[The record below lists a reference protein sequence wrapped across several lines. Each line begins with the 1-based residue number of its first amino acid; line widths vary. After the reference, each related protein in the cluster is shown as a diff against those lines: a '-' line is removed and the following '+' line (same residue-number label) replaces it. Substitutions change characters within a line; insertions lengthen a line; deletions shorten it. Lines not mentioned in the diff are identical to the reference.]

1 MSDLYGSAAPFQ
13 RSYSNQK
20 QQSYISAQPFN
31 TKLLNYSTSINSQF
45 QTVGTLTVNPLATA
59 TNCPANRILNSTGR
73 VLIPGANPGI
83 NSPLVGVYDPISGLN
98 GFIDPT
104 DPTFGTY
111 NTTLPNQ
118 YNLGISSVIATVGG
132 QGANARIGV
141 DSGLLV
147 ATSVNGGVQAG
158 NASIGQF
165 QPYTGAVG
173 TSTITVSSSQI
184 INTSRIFLTQ
194 AQSSAS
200 QTGFST
206 LVGGTPVVPT
216 VSGIS
221 TGFFVVR
228 FPSPLFLNDDRT
240 FNWVV
245 M

>member
-1 MSDLYGSAAPFQ
+1 MSDFLGTAAPFQ

-20 QQSYISAQPFN
+20 QQSYLTAQPFN
-31 TKLLNYSTSINSQF
+31 TKLFNYSTSINSQF

-59 TNCPANRILNSTGR
+59 TNCPANRVLNSTGR
-73 VLIPGANPGI
+73 VLVPGANPGI

-111 NTTLPNQ
+111 NTLLPNQ
-118 YNLGISSVIATVGG
+118 YNLGISSVIATVSG
-132 QGANARIGV
+132 QGANNRVGV

-147 ATSVNGGVQAG
+147 AASVNGGVNAG

-165 QPYTGAVG
+165 QPYTGAAG

-184 INTSRIFLTQ
+184 INTSRVFLTQ
-194 AQSSAS
+194 ANSSAS

-216 VSGIS
+216 VSGVS